1 MKPITN
7 FMITEYG
14 VQLLGMDFMGYK
26 LMRGDEYTYHHIKKR
41 CDGGDISV
49 DNGAVLCGKT
59 SHPYL
64 HLIEYHDRHYYDFV
78 SRELKGINHD
88 GYLTLSRL
96 FRIDDILCDFEDKHR
111 FDKKKNGRVLLKEK
125 YLEREIKRFK

>member
-14 VQLLGMDFMGYK
+14 VQVLGMDFMGYK
-26 LMRGDEYTYHHIKKR
+26 LMRGDEYTYHHIKKK
-41 CDGGDISV
+41 CEGGPISV
-49 DNGAVLCGKT
+49 ENGAVLCGKT

-64 HLIEYHDRHYYDFV
+64 HLIEYHDRRYYDFV
-78 SRELKGINHD
+78 SHELKGINRD

-96 FRIDDILCDFEDKHR
+96 FKIDDILCDFEDKHR
-111 FDKKKNGRVLLKEK
+111 LDKRRNGRVLLKEK